1 MDNIGNPEF
10 TDEHVYPSIMNRVQ
24 ALFFDV
30 WIIIGILMFLSSTFF
45 RDYEGRYVGIKIA
58 MFFVI
63 LLIYEPLA
71 NMTGGTIGYRTM
83 GMKIRRFG
91 DFDKKIRF
99 SQAFV
104 RSVMKL
110 ALGWISFLTISVD
123 PQRRAMHDK
132 ATGTVVLHAKS

>member
-1 MDNIGNPEF
+1 
-10 TDEHVYPSIMNRVQ
+10 MNRIQ

-45 RDYEGRYVGIKIA
+45 EDYEGRFVGLKIIV
-58 MFFVI
+58 FFAL

-91 DFDKKIRF
+91 DLDKKLSF
-99 SQAFV
+99 TQAFG
-104 RSVMKL
+104 RSILKL
-110 ALGWISFLTISVD
+110 VSRLDLFIQSQLTLSAEPCMIR
-123 PQRRAMHDK
+123 QR
-132 ATGTVVLHAKS
+132 VLLC